1 MGKRVGTRRK
11 GEAAMTTKQVVWSVW
26 VDGAEVNDHYLT
38 RREAQDLADE
48 FMGEGFKDVVIRKE
62 AQDA

>member
-1 MGKRVGTRRK
+1 
-11 GEAAMTTKQVVWSVW
+11 MTTKQVVWSVW